1 MGIVFIIGGTIP
13 RKPGTSAR
21 TSPETPETPA
31 RTSYSPLP
39 KNVARRC
46 SFLAA
51 SPCTHTGSGDRN
63 VPPYKKNLHTRRVCV
78 LFPPP
83 KDACPPGQSSFGR
96 IVFLPR
102 TRAAGVTALCNDPA
116 ALTVRHEIE
125 KTRRCF
131 RRCIVPGTTRKH
143 ADSSLTALQ
152 GISRPSGRSY
162 WHHSYQRRAFQEP
175 VDETGRGLP
184 FPPAL
189 RLTQLA
195 TAAEGEG
202 LDPSPIDK

>member
-1 MGIVFIIGGTIP
+1 MGIVFIVGGTIP
-13 RKPGTSAR
+13 RKPQNVWQKPSPEPTETLAR
-21 TSPETPETPA
+21 TPIS
-31 RTSYSPLP
+31 RYP
-39 KNVARRC
+39 KNLARHC

-51 SPCTHTGSGDRN
+51 SPCTHTGSGDRTSF
-63 VPPYKKNLHTRRVCV
+63 PYKKNLHTRRVCV

-83 KDACPPGQSSFGR
+83 KDACPPGQSSFSR

-102 TRAAGVTALCNDPA
+102 TRAAGGLALCDTPA

-125 KTRRCF
+125 KSRRCF

-143 ADSSLTALQ
+143 ADLSLTALQ
-152 GISRPSGRSY
+152 GISKPSGFSY

-184 FPPAL
+184 VRPLYAL
-189 RLTQLA
+189 
-195 TAAEGEG
+195 
-202 LDPSPIDK
+202 PN